1 MSQPWA
7 DRPGEAYSPGP
18 QQYPGVPQPGV
29 PQHSAGLPQ
38 PGVPQPGV
46 PHSLAV
52 QPYSGQPYS
61 AQPYAAQPYSAQPY
75 SGQPYSAQPYSPR
88 PAAPGQLVS
97 VGGRFGAFLLDTL
110 LIFVTLGIGYLV
122 WALITWSDGQTPGKK
137 LLGHV
142 VVDASSGVP
151 FDWGRMALR
160 QFVLQGLLGGLLSS
174 ISFGVYFW
182 IDSLMVL
189 GDGQRTLHDRMAN
202 SVVRHV

>member
-7 DRPGEAYSPGP
+7 DRPGEEYSLGS
-18 QQYPGVPQPGV
+18 QQYPGVR
-29 PQHSAGLPQ
+29 Q

-52 QPYSGQPYS
+52 QPYSGQPHS
-61 AQPYAAQPYSAQPY
+61 AQPYSAQPY
-75 SGQPYSAQPYSPR
+75 SPF
-88 PAAPGQLVS
+88 PAAQGQLVS
-97 VGGRFGAFLLDTL
+97 VGGRFGAFLLDAL

-174 ISFGVYFW
+174 ITLGVYFW